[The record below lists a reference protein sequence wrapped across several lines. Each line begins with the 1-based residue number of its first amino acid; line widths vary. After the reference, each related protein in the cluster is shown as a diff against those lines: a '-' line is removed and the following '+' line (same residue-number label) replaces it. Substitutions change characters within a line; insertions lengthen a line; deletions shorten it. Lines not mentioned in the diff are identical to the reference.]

1 MSGIFWAGIIL
12 AAGSYFL
19 SVVYHF
25 PLPALSGK
33 WKDISI
39 YSTKK
44 EKRKRT

>member
-1 MSGIFWAGIIL
+1 MSGMKGIEKRF
-12 AAGSYFL
+12 YFL

-33 WKDISI
+33 RKDISI

>member
-1 MSGIFWAGIIL
+1 MSGMKGIEKRFYIH
-12 AAGSYFL
+12 

-25 PLPALSGK
+25 PLPVLSGK